1 MIKIE
6 NILDKL
12 SSYNILNNLLP
23 GTIFCYL
30 MDYLLKINLFKKDVI
45 VNLCLF
51 YFLGMIVSRI
61 GSVIVEPLLK
71 KCKFVVFANYEDYIY
86 ASKEDSKIEIL
97 SETNNLYRSI
107 LGLSLALLI
116 VKLYLI
122 IIKKY
127 SYLNTF
133 SPIIIIISIFI
144 LFAFAYKKQTKYIKQ
159 RIEKSKNEREAL

>member
-1 MIKIE
+1 
-6 NILDKL
+6 
-12 SSYNILNNLLP
+12 
-23 GTIFCYL
+23 
-30 MDYLLKINLFKKDVI
+30 
-45 VNLCLF
+45 
-51 YFLGMIVSRI
+51 MIVSRI

-86 ASKEDSKIEIL
+86 ASKEDTMIEIL

-107 LGLSLALLI
+107 LGLALTLLI

-122 IIKKY
+122 IIKRY

-133 SPIIIIISIFI
+133 SPIIIIISIFV

-159 RIEKSKNEREAL
+159 RVEKSKNERKILENEHS

>member
-1 MIKIE
+1 
-6 NILDKL
+6 
-12 SSYNILNNLLP
+12 
-23 GTIFCYL
+23 
-30 MDYLLKINLFKKDVI
+30 MDFLLKINLFKEDVI

-71 KCKFVVFANYEDYIY
+71 KCKFIVFANYEDYIY

-107 LGLSLALLI
+107 LGLSLTLLI

-122 IIKKY
+122 IIKQY

-144 LFAFAYKKQTKYIKQ
+144 LFAFAYKKQTKCIKQ
-159 RIEKSKNEREAL
+159 RVEKLKNERGVLENEHS